1 MQNKGNNLD
10 SRYDSLKL
18 LHQSLH
24 ELGWVNQ
31 RDILFF
37 LFSLSRVLG
46 ANKSDVDTVVRS
58 VEKME
63 VEYRYSSLSASLKMS
78 VGLNR
83 GHSRGHEKRDR
94 TRKLSISLDMIA
106 EGTIRSRKSV
116 VCVIQE
122 KMWCE
127 TVVQDACVHRVQ
139 HNYSVLSFLEHNFD
153 AILEETAVRL

>member
-1 MQNKGNNLD
+1 MSESK
-10 SRYDSLKL
+10 RYSFF
-18 LHQSLH
+18 
-24 ELGWVNQ
+24 
-31 RDILFF
+31 LFF

-122 KMWCE
+122 KM
-127 TVVQDACVHRVQ
+127 
-139 HNYSVLSFLEHNFD
+139 
-153 AILEETAVRL
+153 